1 MEKTG
6 KVLVTGAAGFIGGH
20 LVADLVRGGHSEIRA
35 IDCKP
40 ISDSEWYQV
49 SPEAENICADPMQ
62 VAACRAATRG
72 IRYVFN
78 LAADRGGMGF
88 MATRK
93 AECMLSVLINTHL
106 LMAAREASVERF
118 FQFYEAAI
126 EESRS
131 SAVGSLA
138 IQRLV

>member
-6 KVLVTGAAGFIGGH
+6 KVLVTGAGGFIGGH
-20 LVADLVRGGHSEIRA
+20 LVADLVRGSHSEIRA

-40 ISDSEWYQV
+40 ISDWYQV
-49 SPEAENICADPMQ
+49 SPEAQNICADLMQ

-78 LAADRGGMGF
+78 LAADMGGIGF
-88 MATRK
+88 IATHK

-106 LMAAREASVERF
+106 LTAAREASVERLF